1 MSNKANNKS
10 KDIFAVNEF
19 KAVPTRMFEATHMQ
33 YVSADG
39 EIVEVEINS
48 DFKMI
53 YSYLYDQNRSFAA
66 QEGVDGEEQ
75 ELYQSWEYIFSFI
88 GRKYKGDK
96 NSMKIVKDLE
106 ASGLLIQTKRP
117 NSTNTVKT
125 VFDVTAIPTIKFSNA
140 KHAEYVNGQP
150 ARRQARQEQYA
161 AAKKAKLAAIEEVK
175 NRHQKNDCGAKDESR
190 NEIAV
195 DNAKTPHDE
204 NAEGHRDS
212 ETQVV
217 GVEPES
223 KTLWQLH
230 SHALITQ
237 NPKFNDLSPG
247 HQSSV
252 MSELSECNAVS
263 YKAIKEVFNMSVAE
277 FAKAAASKQ
286 TIKQVGRVCSGCY
299 PVEVGNGWSCINN
312 KCSNHDAEYENS
324 KLDDMDSIPF

>member
-1 MSNKANNKS
+1 MANKKTNEIVYKKGLFTGVYKGDNGNMLTATQMIYEVDGDEVVAEIENDFKLLYTFLYDQYRSFQSQQKDLFAEWPTVFMAIGRSYNTKSKAMVKLLEDCGLLKQIKMPNDNRRIKIIADVSLKNIRFVNPSYDAWRAEQKANNAERVAEYATFNDEKEKAKREAKQHQSTTKS
-10 KDIFAVNEF
+10 K
-19 KAVPTRMFEATHMQ
+19 T
-33 YVSADG
+33 
-39 EIVEVEINS
+39 EV
-48 DFKMI
+48 
-53 YSYLYDQNRSFAA
+53 R
-66 QEGVDGEEQ
+66 
-75 ELYQSWEYIFSFI
+75 
-88 GRKYKGDK
+88 
-96 NSMKIVKDLE
+96 
-106 ASGLLIQTKRP
+106 
-117 NSTNTVKT
+117 
-125 VFDVTAIPTIKFSNA
+125 
-140 KHAEYVNGQP
+140 
-150 ARRQARQEQYA
+150 
-161 AAKKAKLAAIEEVK
+161 
-175 NRHQKNDCGAKDESR
+175 DESR

-195 DNAKTPHDE
+195 DNAKTLHDP

-263 YKAIKEVFNMSVAE
+263 YKAIKEIFNMSVAQ
-277 FAKAAASKQ
+277 FAKAEVSKQ

-312 KCSNHDAEYENS
+312 KCSNHNAEYENS

>member
-1 MSNKANNKS
+1 MANKKTNEIVYKKGLFTGVYKGDNGNMLTATQMIYEVDGDEVVAEIENDFKLLYTFLYDQYRSFQSQQKDLFAEWPTVFMAIGRSYNTKSKSMVKLLEDCGLLKQIKMPNDNRRIKIIADVSLKNIRFVNPSYDAWRAEQKANNAERVAEYATFNDEKEKAKREAKQHQSTTKS
-10 KDIFAVNEF
+10 K
-19 KAVPTRMFEATHMQ
+19 T
-33 YVSADG
+33 
-39 EIVEVEINS
+39 EV
-48 DFKMI
+48 
-53 YSYLYDQNRSFAA
+53 R
-66 QEGVDGEEQ
+66 
-75 ELYQSWEYIFSFI
+75 
-88 GRKYKGDK
+88 
-96 NSMKIVKDLE
+96 
-106 ASGLLIQTKRP
+106 
-117 NSTNTVKT
+117 
-125 VFDVTAIPTIKFSNA
+125 
-140 KHAEYVNGQP
+140 
-150 ARRQARQEQYA
+150 
-161 AAKKAKLAAIEEVK
+161 
-175 NRHQKNDCGAKDESR
+175 DESR

-312 KCSNHDAEYENS
+312 KCSNHNAEYENS